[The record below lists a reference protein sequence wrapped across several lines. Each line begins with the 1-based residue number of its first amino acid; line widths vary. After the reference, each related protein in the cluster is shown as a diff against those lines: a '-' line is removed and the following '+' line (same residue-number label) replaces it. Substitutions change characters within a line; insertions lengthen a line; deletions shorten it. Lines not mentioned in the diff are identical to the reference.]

1 MMSESTPGGQQQG
14 AAMGDNPLMG
24 DSQETSRSNK
34 KGPYVNNLLE
44 QFEDASAFRQSGNQG
59 PVAGNGQKGSQ
70 SVGRGASEIHD
81 DLKTQTAMQRK
92 TGSLGN
98 IHDIQ
103 PKQMGVEE
111 CTVTTAE
118 SVVELQHVPHT
129 FTEKDDTI
137 EVYLY
142 LKEVDKDSLEVKFH
156 PDTVHIKFQT
166 RDAQFLKLCKGS
178 TLKTKFSWTIR
189 LKGQAQEDK
198 CLFKVSSFAV
208 SLNILKKVSGRW
220 GDLENLKRTATKP
233 ENSADGEHENAH
245 RRSESK
251 RSVSAENSTKQPEMK
266 TVDDKQV
273 TNLQSDGGNVAP
285 SSDPKITEGSADGG
299 NVAHNSDP
307 MKIEGS
313 AGGGNVAHNSDPKK
327 IEGSAGGGNVAHNS
341 DPMKIEGSAG
351 GGNVAHNS
359 DPKKTEGSAGGGN
372 VAQKSDPKKTEGSG
386 DGGIVSQKSDPKT
399 TEGSG
404 DGGIVSQK
412 SDPKTTEGSGD
423 GGIVSQKS
431 DPKTTEGSGDGGI
444 VSQKSDPK
452 TTEGS
457 GDGGI
462 VSQKSDPKTTEG
474 SGDGGVVSQKSDP
487 KTTEGSGDGGVV
499 SQKSGPKTTE
509 GSGDGGVVSQK
520 SDPKTTEGSGDGGV
534 VSQKSDPKTTEGSGD
549 GGVVSQKSDP
559 KTTEG
564 SGDGGIVSEKSDP
577 KTTISGDGGIVS
589 QKSDPKTTEG
599 SGDGGIVSQKSDP
612 KTTEGSGDGGIVSQK
627 SDPKTTEGSGD
638 GRIVSQKSDPKT
650 TEASGDGGIVSQK
663 SDPKK
668 AEGSADGENVA
679 QSLDPKL
686 TEVSTKHS
694 DMTHFVDKDVKE
706 HVNGP
711 KGSFDTD
718 PTEPSESGSPYT
730 SQNQKQ
736 ETPNEEDGDTNDKKP
751 DIHQKTSDV
760 RETKK
765 KKENTVQTTPTSQQ
779 QSGSD
784 GRHGFPSTNS
794 GTTGGPTDQPV
805 TGTDTEPSQIAT
817 TTSGWRMPPPTPED
831 DDASGATQET
841 LPRGHSN
848 SQDDQNWREGE
859 QLHEIQD
866 IPSVPVKQTGCDGKG
881 LAQHRGNDPLQ
892 PERTECVSNVEHELD
907 DGCKENQNPMDE
919 SGAKNNTLDLPYRN
933 KAHAA
938 ADSENNSSE
947 NVVSSDG
954 APKKQA
960 VEIEQGSYTGESNK
974 SKESQAHSSGKKKT
988 NGTYTFWKDDDQW
1001 CILDAKSNNVLTVLE
1016 FKADDIYFKGKKIV
1030 VVDGVNHTII
1040 EENGAVKLQIVF
1052 TQSSLSKKN
1061 DQQLLQ
1067 STAKSSL
1074 SKSAESIPTD
1084 VQSSVSHTITSTHH
1098 RLARNVLEGEIFDVE
1113 VNWKLCDNGKEV
1125 ECMISGDTDKVQ
1137 SAHLKIKEKIDKYEF
1152 NPVRFNE
1159 LTHRENLVKDLDLV
1173 EEYLELAHEQ
1183 NRDLHFFVNKTDKRI
1198 DIACCRQELIDG
1210 FKSDIRK
1217 YLNIVTFEANDQ
1229 FHKENA
1235 SKNTSVIWKFS
1246 GDKMKIIGKQKDLDD
1261 ICHQAKSSFTET
1273 QKYSLL
1279 VERSIF
1285 KYLCLYGL
1293 SEMKEKNKDVI
1304 IVPIEEK
1311 KNNRFG
1317 FMLRSKTQDTLS
1329 AAKTEFEY
1337 LVNQIKKDTVVSNVL
1352 DISKV
1357 ENFSDSLKNSYNVLA
1372 FAHER
1377 YTFNKNHPQSDEQAK
1392 CYIWN
1397 IRHNQLRLSQRCPH
1411 HVWKEFLL
1419 YFTSSE
1425 KWKDS
1430 KPFTDTYGKKRMNV
1444 YCCFPEKWGMTGK
1457 TKDMYRTIVRKALTG
1472 AVDSGQHHVCIACL
1486 HHVDDKFRT
1495 TLLHEI
1501 KEFMESD
1508 VQLMIDMC
1516 FIDKDL
1522 MEAYVDAAHKGRI
1535 GKPHVSPI
1543 DECIDCKDLK
1553 KHVDF
1558 RKEKIDQCQMDVLVV
1573 SIGRDG
1579 LMNKGQLSNAI
1590 LKVAGPGIQHELD
1603 KTHSHQDWTVVG
1615 TRGYQLPCKKVLHVT
1630 VGRYEGKSSIQKLK
1644 TLIKQCLSIAELEGY
1659 KTIAFPAVGTGNLLY
1674 PMKEV
1679 SKALMES
1686 ALEFREENVCCSLD
1700 MVYCVIP
1707 PSDEQSFKVFEE
1719 TFEKIRQPPPRP
1731 PPPKCRDHKFGAL
1744 LVDVKIGEV
1753 SEFVTSED
1761 SIVYI
1766 WDSSE
1771 VEKATLKNHSFL
1783 QTCGNQMY
1791 SDWEKQV
1798 KQERQTC
1805 VVTGAGNLPANHVI
1819 HITKKGHEE
1828 IEKCI
1833 RRGLTKAKE
1842 YNCKHVKMIFDECL
1856 MEGGNFAREY
1866 LCTLATI
1873 ASDLRSNIHVSIIIN
1888 AHFVTEFVYAFN
1900 TGQPLLRT
1908 EFLLIGEESN
1918 LKKAKDTLQK
1928 LVSKDMPTVIP
1939 ELHEPAVQ
1947 EIDRR
1952 CIGESLH
1959 SDLSLRADPTLAC
1972 YVLVTEI
1979 KKGVSLEDLL
1989 RQLSG
1994 LSILTSKVIYS
2005 PGRPDAVLKCN
2016 SEKEANDVVKRKTL
2030 NGLHFSKIPNETLL
2044 QKRILCQADIDVE
2057 FLDLLDVETVDDEEG
2072 KRWIQT
2078 RTEYQYQVIL
2088 EKIKTKTSQTHEQKA
2103 SEFSNIETVSDVSE
2117 QLYELFKNKKE
2128 TEIQDFESQKGL
2140 LTYNLKESLLTIEFE
2155 NSSDMSSRFDSF
2167 KIFLDDVKQME
2178 IGELVADED
2187 SSKVRRWCS
2196 EIDEA
2201 MKYECCAYI
2210 CEGNKVITFCKDYN
2224 DIVKVK
2230 KLLELKQNKRQIKQ
2244 TGRNRTRQ
2252 KDEASDANVLDEQKE
2267 IPLNRSHRT
2276 RSNLENLKIFSTRE
2290 GIQIMIYKASLLD
2303 AKVDC
2308 IVNAANEHL
2317 SHGAGV
2323 AFAIAKKAG
2332 RELEEDGNAKVKKD
2346 GKIPVGKV
2354 VCTKAG
2360 RLPYNCVIHAVG
2372 PRWSNYEVETLS
2384 GVHQCAEDLR
2394 SALNESFS
2402 AALNKGNKT
2411 IALPAISSAIFG
2423 VPKDLCCLQYVQ
2435 AVLDH
2440 SKKYQNPLHEIHFV
2454 DIDGNTVKNIQDT
2467 FESVLQ
2473 NGTYPCRLEDFVRDN
2488 RRFQQRTFNKQN
2500 VPDFEPEYNPK
2511 PRVVGE
2517 MKAFSFS
2524 FEHDDT
2530 QSCSVAVISV
2540 TDKHKLKIYGGD
2552 ILLDEQADACVNTE
2566 NYDECDGLLS
2576 ILVRKMSNREH
2587 FLGEKEQALRNNK
2600 SPVVSVAGNGCGF
2613 KYILFL
2619 KLDDTQSQE
2628 QNIFNAYK
2636 HVFEECMKQNI
2647 HSVSTL
2653 PLGHDETKSSCHLP
2667 DEYVNT
2673 IVKAMNCVWKE
2684 RNDFPIEVR
2693 LSCSN
2698 KETYF
2703 KIKASLEDTPE
2714 VQTQNDKEGTA
2725 AAGAT
2730 SSTNADHC
2738 VICMDDVTEPKTL
2751 PCGHIFCTEC
2761 IDGYF
2766 KTGKQV
2772 CPTCFRVVGI
2782 VTGDQPYGSMHI
2794 YKVKR
2799 NCSGYYGNGS
2809 IAIAY
2814 NFKDGMQQEQH
2825 SNPGA
2830 WYKGITRTAYLPDN
2844 REGKTVCRLLK
2855 EAFRRRLIFT
2865 IGRSRTTG
2873 QEGVITWNDIHH
2885 KTDHRPNTQFGYPD
2899 STYLARVTE
2908 ELAAKGV
2915 TEEQINTKEQIDDY
2929 IEL

>member
-1 MMSESTPGGQQQG
+1 
-14 AAMGDNPLMG
+14 
-24 DSQETSRSNK
+24 
-34 KGPYVNNLLE
+34 
-44 QFEDASAFRQSGNQG
+44 
-59 PVAGNGQKGSQ
+59 
-70 SVGRGASEIHD
+70 
-81 DLKTQTAMQRK
+81 
-92 TGSLGN
+92 
-98 IHDIQ
+98 
-103 PKQMGVEE
+103 
-111 CTVTTAE
+111 
-118 SVVELQHVPHT
+118 
-129 FTEKDDTI
+129 
-137 EVYLY
+137 
-142 LKEVDKDSLEVKFH
+142 
-156 PDTVHIKFQT
+156 
-166 RDAQFLKLCKGS
+166 
-178 TLKTKFSWTIR
+178 
-189 LKGQAQEDK
+189 
-198 CLFKVSSFAV
+198 
-208 SLNILKKVSGRW
+208 
-220 GDLENLKRTATKP
+220 
-233 ENSADGEHENAH
+233 
-245 RRSESK
+245 
-251 RSVSAENSTKQPEMK
+251 
-266 TVDDKQV
+266 
-273 TNLQSDGGNVAP
+273 
-285 SSDPKITEGSADGG
+285 
-299 NVAHNSDP
+299 
-307 MKIEGS
+307 
-313 AGGGNVAHNSDPKK
+313 
-327 IEGSAGGGNVAHNS
+327 
-341 DPMKIEGSAG
+341 
-351 GGNVAHNS
+351 
-359 DPKKTEGSAGGGN
+359 
-372 VAQKSDPKKTEGSG
+372 
-386 DGGIVSQKSDPKT
+386 
-399 TEGSG
+399 
-404 DGGIVSQK
+404 
-412 SDPKTTEGSGD
+412 
-423 GGIVSQKS
+423 
-431 DPKTTEGSGDGGI
+431 
-444 VSQKSDPK
+444 
-452 TTEGS
+452 
-457 GDGGI
+457 
-462 VSQKSDPKTTEG
+462 
-474 SGDGGVVSQKSDP
+474 
-487 KTTEGSGDGGVV
+487 
-499 SQKSGPKTTE
+499 
-509 GSGDGGVVSQK
+509 
-520 SDPKTTEGSGDGGV
+520 
-534 VSQKSDPKTTEGSGD
+534 
-549 GGVVSQKSDP
+549 
-559 KTTEG
+559 
-564 SGDGGIVSEKSDP
+564 
-577 KTTISGDGGIVS
+577 
-589 QKSDPKTTEG
+589 
-599 SGDGGIVSQKSDP
+599 
-612 KTTEGSGDGGIVSQK
+612 
-627 SDPKTTEGSGD
+627 
-638 GRIVSQKSDPKT
+638 
-650 TEASGDGGIVSQK
+650 
-663 SDPKK
+663 
-668 AEGSADGENVA
+668 
-679 QSLDPKL
+679 
-686 TEVSTKHS
+686 
-694 DMTHFVDKDVKE
+694 
-706 HVNGP
+706 
-711 KGSFDTD
+711 
-718 PTEPSESGSPYT
+718 
-730 SQNQKQ
+730 
-736 ETPNEEDGDTNDKKP
+736 
-751 DIHQKTSDV
+751 
-760 RETKK
+760 
-765 KKENTVQTTPTSQQ
+765 
-779 QSGSD
+779 
-784 GRHGFPSTNS
+784 
-794 GTTGGPTDQPV
+794 
-805 TGTDTEPSQIAT
+805 
-817 TTSGWRMPPPTPED
+817 MPPPTPED

-848 SQDDQNWREGE
+848 SQ
-859 QLHEIQD
+859 
-866 IPSVPVKQTGCDGKG
+866 GKG

-1084 VQSSVSHTITSTHH
+1084 
-1098 RLARNVLEGEIFDVE
+1098 
-1113 VNWKLCDNGKEV
+1113 
-1125 ECMISGDTDKVQ
+1125 
-1137 SAHLKIKEKIDKYEF
+1137 
-1152 NPVRFNE
+1152 
-1159 LTHRENLVKDLDLV
+1159 
-1173 EEYLELAHEQ
+1173 
-1183 NRDLHFFVNKTDKRI
+1183 
-1198 DIACCRQELIDG
+1198 
-1210 FKSDIRK
+1210 
-1217 YLNIVTFEANDQ
+1217 
-1229 FHKENA
+1229 
-1235 SKNTSVIWKFS
+1235 
-1246 GDKMKIIGKQKDLDD
+1246 
-1261 ICHQAKSSFTET
+1261 
-1273 QKYSLL
+1273 
-1279 VERSIF
+1279 
-1285 KYLCLYGL
+1285 
-1293 SEMKEKNKDVI
+1293 
-1304 IVPIEEK
+1304 
-1311 KNNRFG
+1311 
-1317 FMLRSKTQDTLS
+1317 
-1329 AAKTEFEY
+1329 
-1337 LVNQIKKDTVVSNVL
+1337 
-1352 DISKV
+1352 
-1357 ENFSDSLKNSYNVLA
+1357 
-1372 FAHER
+1372 
-1377 YTFNKNHPQSDEQAK
+1377 
-1392 CYIWN
+1392 
-1397 IRHNQLRLSQRCPH
+1397 
-1411 HVWKEFLL
+1411 
-1419 YFTSSE
+1419 
-1425 KWKDS
+1425 S

-1444 YCCFPEKWGMTGK
+1444 YCCFPEKW
-1457 TKDMYRTIVRKALTG
+1457 
-1472 AVDSGQHHVCIACL
+1472 
-1486 HHVDDKFRT
+1486 
-1495 TLLHEI
+1495 
-1501 KEFMESD
+1501 
-1508 VQLMIDMC
+1508 
-1516 FIDKDL
+1516 
-1522 MEAYVDAAHKGRI
+1522 
-1535 GKPHVSPI
+1535 
-1543 DECIDCKDLK
+1543 ECIDCKDLK

-1558 RKEKIDQCQMDVLVV
+1558 RKEKIDQC
-1573 SIGRDG
+1573 
-1579 LMNKGQLSNAI
+1579 
-1590 LKVAGPGIQHELD
+1590 
-1603 KTHSHQDWTVVG
+1603 
-1615 TRGYQLPCKKVLHVT
+1615 
-1630 VGRYEGKSSIQKLK
+1630 QKLK

-1700 MVYCVIP
+1700 M
-1707 PSDEQSFKVFEE
+1707 VFEE

-1952 CIGESLH
+1952 CI
-1959 SDLSLRADPTLAC
+1959 
-1972 YVLVTEI
+1972 
-1979 KKGVSLEDLL
+1979 
-1989 RQLSG
+1989 
-1994 LSILTSKVIYS
+1994 
-2005 PGRPDAVLKCN
+2005 
-2016 SEKEANDVVKRKTL
+2016 EANDVVKRKTL

-2473 NGTYPCRLEDFVRDN
+2473 NGTYPCRLEDF
-2488 RRFQQRTFNKQN
+2488 
-2500 VPDFEPEYNPK
+2500 
-2511 PRVVGE
+2511 
-2517 MKAFSFS
+2517 
-2524 FEHDDT
+2524 
-2530 QSCSVAVISV
+2530 
-2540 TDKHKLKIYGGD
+2540 
-2552 ILLDEQADACVNTE
+2552 
-2566 NYDECDGLLS
+2566 
-2576 ILVRKMSNREH
+2576 
-2587 FLGEKEQALRNNK
+2587 
-2600 SPVVSVAGNGCGF
+2600 
-2613 KYILFL
+2613 
-2619 KLDDTQSQE
+2619 
-2628 QNIFNAYK
+2628 
-2636 HVFEECMKQNI
+2636 
-2647 HSVSTL
+2647 
-2653 PLGHDETKSSCHLP
+2653 
-2667 DEYVNT
+2667 
-2673 IVKAMNCVWKE
+2673 
-2684 RNDFPIEVR
+2684 
-2693 LSCSN
+2693 
-2698 KETYF
+2698 
-2703 KIKASLEDTPE
+2703 
-2714 VQTQNDKEGTA
+2714 
-2725 AAGAT
+2725 
-2730 SSTNADHC
+2730 TNADHC

-2772 CPTCFRVVGI
+2772 CPTCFR
-2782 VTGDQPYGSMHI
+2782 
-2794 YKVKR
+2794 
-2799 NCSGYYGNGS
+2799 
-2809 IAIAY
+2809 
-2814 NFKDGMQQEQH
+2814 EQH